1 MLKHRRTLVILNLL
15 LSLCVLTPAAA
26 QGNVQTVRTFA
37 NCTQMHTVY
46 RGGVALPG
54 AVNSGGKTR
63 YSPKYSRKL
72 YRANSKMD
80 RDKDGIA
87 CEA

>member
-1 MLKHRRTLVILNLL
+1 MPKKR
-15 LSLCVLTPAAA
+15 LSLVAFSLLICLCILTPEAA
-26 QGNVQTVRTFA
+26 QGSIRTVRTFA
-37 NCTQMHTVY
+37 NCTQMHVVY